1 MHVIKSFNLS
11 IFPVV
16 LFFSLISSPD
26 IFSMDEE
33 CDFKC
38 QISSKNK
45 EKKKSIEP
53 ESNKIE
59 NKKKSNLSYLNSFA
73 SANSS
78 NLFVTNTASYNAKV
92 TKFIGWLNANL
103 DDLIYAPYD
112 FEYTAGYAS
121 GSKNNFRISDETLY
135 LIDKESNRKYKI
147 YTSDSVSSSGSV
159 GIYDTNSFEIAD
171 ALFKEFKFDVQGVFA
186 PSKLSQSVKGITFNL
201 NAIEEIADWPL
212 EMYLSPEVL
221 KYVRPLFENIDF
233 TFEQEISKPSDTR
246 MFNSIAYDLNDTV
259 GIYFDA
265 TVSQPVELLDKLWK
279 EISELM
285 YKMVDRKTLL
295 DLARTEYIPSFEQ
308 YLDVYN
314 QVENA
319 IYSGDYE
326 ADFQRLGNYFSDPQ
340 MLSDWAGTI
349 YNISFGLNWSDELF
363 RNISRDSGG
372 AIDGAMLMARGMMS
386 NKMSKYE
393 IQMLLQSA
401 GVDRN
406 LQGLY
411 LDYVY
416 SLYEQLYGQAK
427 IFINNPRGILIEL
440 NFPSGL
446 GQEIF
451 YELEQNPML
460 VFTILNSME
469 LKITANPRFKN

>member
-59 NKKKSNLSYLNSFA
+59 NKKKSNSSYLNSFA

-92 TKFIGWLNANL
+92 AKFIGWLNANL
-103 DDLIYAPYD
+103 DDLIYIPYG

-121 GSKNNFRISDETLY
+121 GSKNNVRISDESFY
-135 LIDKESNRKYKI
+135 LIDKENNKKYKI
-147 YTSDSVSSSGSV
+147 LTIDSSSTSGSQ
-159 GIYDTNSFEIAD
+159 GIYGINNLEVADTLI
-171 ALFKEFKFDVQGVFA
+171 KEFKFDIKGAFA

-201 NAIEEIADWPL
+201 NAFEEIAGDKL
-212 EMYLSPEVL
+212 EWYLDPEVAQ
-221 KYVRPLFENIDF
+221 YVRPLFKNIDI

-246 MFNSIAYDLNDTV
+246 MFNSFAIDLNDTIA
-259 GIYFDA
+259 IYIDA
-265 TVSQPVELLDKLWK
+265 EASQPVELMDKLWK

-285 YKMVDRKTLL
+285 YKMVDRETLL

-308 YLDVYN
+308 YVDVYN

-340 MLSDWAGTI
+340 ILSDLSGTL
-349 YNISFGLNWSDELF
+349 YGFSLGLNWSDELF

-372 AIDGAMLMARGMMS
+372 AIDGAMLMARGMIS

-401 GVDRN
+401 GIDRN

-416 SLYEQLYGQAK
+416 SLYEQLYDQAK
-427 IFINNPRGILIEL
+427 IFINNPRGLLIEL
-440 NFPSGL
+440 KFPNGL
-446 GQEIF
+446 DQEIF

-460 VFTILNSME
+460 AFTILNSME
-469 LKITANPRFKN
+469 LKITANPRF

>member
-1 MHVIKSFNLS
+1 M
-11 IFPVV
+11 
-16 LFFSLISSPD
+16 
-26 IFSMDEE
+26 
-33 CDFKC
+33 
-38 QISSKNK
+38 
-45 EKKKSIEP
+45 
-53 ESNKIE
+53 
-59 NKKKSNLSYLNSFA
+59 
-73 SANSS
+73 
-78 NLFVTNTASYNAKV
+78 
-92 TKFIGWLNANL
+92 
-103 DDLIYAPYD
+103 
-112 FEYTAGYAS
+112 
-121 GSKNNFRISDETLY
+121 
-135 LIDKESNRKYKI
+135 
-147 YTSDSVSSSGSV
+147 
-159 GIYDTNSFEIAD
+159 
-171 ALFKEFKFDVQGVFA
+171 FA

>member
-16 LFFSLISSPD
+16 LFFSLISSSD

-59 NKKKSNLSYLNSFA
+59 NKKKSNSSYLNSFA
-73 SANSS
+73 RANSS
-78 NLFVTNTASYNAKV
+78 NLFVTNTASYNAKASR
-92 TKFIGWLNANL
+92 FIGWLNANL
-103 DDLIYAPYD
+103 EDLYYLPYD
-112 FEYTAGYAS
+112 IEFTAGYATGTENS
-121 GSKNNFRISDETLY
+121 AKLSDTAWY
-135 LIDKESNRKYKI
+135 LIDKETNKKYKI
-147 YTSDSVSSSGSV
+147 FSTDSFSMSGYQ
-159 GIYDTNSFEIAD
+159 GIYGINNLEPLNYLI
-171 ALFKEFKFDVQGVFA
+171 KEFKLDVPGLLA
-186 PSKLSQSVKGITFNL
+186 PSKYNQSAKGHTINL

-212 EMYLSPEVL
+212 EMYLSPIVL
-221 KYVRPLFENIDF
+221 KYVRPLFQNIDS
-233 TFEQEISKPSDTR
+233 TYEQEISKPSDTR
-246 MFNSIAYDLNDTV
+246 MFTSLAIDLNDTI
-259 GIYFDA
+259 GIYIDA
-265 TVSQPVELLDKLWK
+265 EVSQPVELMDKLYK
-279 EISELM
+279 EVSELM
-285 YKMVDRKTLL
+285 YKMVDQKTLL
-295 DLARTEYIPSFEQ
+295 DIARTEYIPSFEQ
-308 YLDVYN
+308 YVDVYN

-340 MLSDWAGTI
+340 ILSDLSGTL
-349 YNISFGLNWSDELF
+349 YGFSLGLNWSDELF

-372 AIDGAMLMARGMMS
+372 AIDGAMLMARGMIS

-401 GVDRN
+401 GIDRN

-416 SLYEQLYGQAK
+416 SLYEQLYDQAK
-427 IFINNPRGILIEL
+427 IFINNPRGLLIEL
-440 NFPSGL
+440 KFPNGL
-446 GQEIF
+446 DQEIF

-460 VFTILNSME
+460 AFTILNSME
-469 LKITANPRFKN
+469 LKITANPRF